1 MHRNVNNA
9 DATRHAVNRVPFIN
23 STKSRSGKWN
33 EATGT
38 YEVRSYATI
47 VATYTRDS
55 GQWWVTTDRYSVTTS
70 RQVNALARSLDL
82 VHPSP
87 VLRCSAEDLVT
98 A

>member
-1 MHRNVNNA
+1 MYRNVNNA

-33 EATGT
+33 DRTGT
-38 YEVRSYATI
+38 YEVRSYDTI
-47 VATYTRDS
+47 VAMYNRDS
-55 GQWWVTTDRYSVTTS
+55 GEWWVTTDRYSVTTS
-70 RQVNALARSLDL
+70 RQVNELARSLEL
-82 VHPSP
+82 AP